1 MIAGGRP
8 NLIGISGKIGNG
20 KDLLFDVINYI
31 VTEDYWNSFEHY
43 MHESTP
49 VDEVYENKKFAYP
62 IKWITAVLIGCD
74 IRQLEDR
81 EFKEKE
87 LGEEWGKYELIS
99 RDFAKAQKLNERYYD
114 KSYYTTLDDAERM
127 ARMSGLLDYSIN
139 KISMTPRLLLQLLGT
154 EAGRHII
161 HPNIWVNA
169 LFADYKHVW
178 NDPDPIE
185 GNDYNITYRKDYPN
199 TEESLIQYGGGSEA
213 EVFTR
218 EIEESKWII
227 TDVRFPNEAKAI
239 KDRGGIVIR
248 VNRDSKSKYIY
259 KDFEVKQ
266 KLMGMGYV
274 YSYNEDYSEDAIN
287 EGFEYSTSLN
297 KWSFDEDVINEHASE
312 TALDD
317 YDGFDYV
324 IENDGTVQD
333 LIDKV
338 KSLNIVKRIL

>member
-1 MIAGGRP
+1 MVVDP
-8 NLIGISGKIGNG
+8 NLIGVSGKIRSG

-31 VTEDYWNSFEHY
+31 ATEDYWTSFEHY
-43 MHESTP
+43 MHEAKP
-49 VDEVYENKKFAYP
+49 IDVVYDNKKFAYP

-81 EFKEKE
+81 EFKNKE
-87 LGEEWGKYELIS
+87 LGEEWG
-99 RDFAKAQKLNERYYD
+99 
-114 KSYYTTLDDAERM
+114 
-127 ARMSGLLDYSIN
+127 GL
-139 KISMTPRLLLQLLGT
+139 TPRKLLQLLGT
-154 EAGRHII
+154 EAGRQII

-218 EIEESKWII
+218 EIEQSKWII
-227 TDVRFPNEAKAI
+227 TDVRFSNEAKAI
-239 KDRGGIVIR
+239 KEKGGILIRINRPQYLDNGLVIR
-248 VNRDSKSKYIY
+248 
-259 KDFEVKQ
+259 KD
-266 KLMGMGYV
+266 
-274 YSYNEDYSEDAIN
+274 
-287 EGFEYSTSLN
+287 
-297 KWSFDEDVINEHASE
+297 EHLSE